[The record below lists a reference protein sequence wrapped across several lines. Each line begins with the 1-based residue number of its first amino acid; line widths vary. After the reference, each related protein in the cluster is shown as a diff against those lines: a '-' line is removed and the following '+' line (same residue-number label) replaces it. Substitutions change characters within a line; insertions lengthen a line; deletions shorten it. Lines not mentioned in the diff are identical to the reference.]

1 MDLRDVA
8 GELYAAAP
16 ADFIARRNAAAAEA
30 DKPTAKQIKT
40 LRKPS
45 ASAAAINALVREHP
59 DLVGDVLDIGSR
71 MRDAFASRDRAEI
84 RALTQERQRLLQRAT
99 EGLDLSPA
107 VQREVEETLQAAV
120 IDPAAAAAVRSGML
134 VRALESTG
142 LEQVDVSDAVALPVE
157 VEDFPAPNPRRRKA
171 AAGRDAGGDR
181 AGAARH
187 GAERAGAEGAGAA
200 QGPEQAAPAEAAGE
214 AGEPA
219 EPAETPG
226 ERRERQRR
234 IRAAEKDVKRAKA
247 DAEATEDELDDTVDR
262 RGDLE
267 AERDRLQ
274 RKLQRVVDDLTE
286 TRAAERSLRTRLTDA
301 QRAVREAERAL
312 RDARD

>member
-8 GELYAAAP
+8 GELYSVAP
-16 ADFIARRNAAAAEA
+16 GDFIARRNAAAAQA
-30 DKPTAKQIKT
+30 DRSTAKQIKT

-45 ASAAAINALVREHP
+45 ASAAAINALTREHP
-59 DLVGDVLDIGSR
+59 DLVGDVLEIGSR

-99 EGLDLSPA
+99 DGLDLSPA

-142 LEQVDVSDAVALPVE
+142 LEQVDVSDAVALPIDI
-157 VEDFPAPNPRRRKA
+157 EDFPAPRPGRRKA
-171 AAGRDAGGDR
+171 QSGGED
-181 AGAARH
+181 AGAA
-187 GAERAGAEGAGAA
+187 GADDESAEEEHTES
-200 QGPEQAAPAEAAGE
+200 PS
-214 AGEPA
+214 
-219 EPAETPG
+219 

-234 IRAAEKDVKRAKA
+234 IRAAEKAVARARE
-247 DAEATEDELDDTVDR
+247 DAEALDDELDETVDH

-267 AERDRLQ
+267 AERDSLQRRLQ
-274 RKLQRVVDDLTE
+274 RITDDLSE
-286 TRAAERSLRTRLTDA
+286 TRAAERELRSRISDA
-301 QRAVREAERAL
+301 QRAVREAEKAL
-312 RDARD
+312 RDARDD

>member
-8 GELYAAAP
+8 GELYSVAP
-16 ADFIARRNAAAAEA
+16 GDFIARRNAAAAQA
-30 DKPTAKQIKT
+30 DRSTAKQIKT

-45 ASAAAINALVREHP
+45 ASAAAINALTREHP
-59 DLVGDVLDIGSR
+59 DLVGDVLEIGSR

-99 EGLDLSPA
+99 DGLDLSPA

-142 LEQVDVSDAVALPVE
+142 LEQVDVSDAVALPIDI
-157 VEDFPAPNPRRRKA
+157 EDFPAPRPGRRKA
-171 AAGRDAGGDR
+171 QGGGGGNED
-181 AGAARH
+181 AGAA
-187 GAERAGAEGAGAA
+187 
-200 QGPEQAAPAEAAGE
+200 EADD
-214 AGEPA
+214 EPA
-219 EPAETPG
+219 AEEHTESPS

-234 IRAAEKDVKRAKA
+234 IRAAEKAVARARE
-247 DAEATEDELDDTVDR
+247 DAEALDDELDETVDH

-267 AERDRLQ
+267 AERDSLQRRLQ
-274 RKLQRVVDDLTE
+274 RITDDLSE
-286 TRAAERSLRTRLTDA
+286 TRAAERELRSRISDA
-301 QRAVREAERAL
+301 QRAVREAEKAL
-312 RDARD
+312 RDARDD

>member
-8 GELYAAAP
+8 GELYSVAP
-16 ADFIARRNAAAAEA
+16 GDFIARRNAAAAQA
-30 DKPTAKQIKT
+30 DRSTAKQIKT

-45 ASAAAINALVREHP
+45 ASAAAINALTREHP
-59 DLVGDVLDIGSR
+59 DLVGDVLEIGSR

-99 EGLDLSPA
+99 DGLDLSPA

-142 LEQVDVSDAVALPVE
+142 LEQVDVSDAVALPIDI
-157 VEDFPAPNPRRRKA
+157 EDFPAPRPGRRKA
-171 AAGRDAGGDR
+171 RSGGGGNED
-181 AGAARH
+181 AGAA
-187 GAERAGAEGAGAA
+187 
-200 QGPEQAAPAEAAGE
+200 EADD
-214 AGEPA
+214 EPA
-219 EPAETPG
+219 AEEHTESPS

-234 IRAAEKDVKRAKA
+234 IRAAEKAVARARE
-247 DAEATEDELDDTVDR
+247 DAEALDDELDETVDH

-267 AERDRLQ
+267 AERDSLQRRLQ
-274 RKLQRVVDDLTE
+274 RITDDLSE
-286 TRAAERSLRTRLTDA
+286 TRAAERELRSRISDA
-301 QRAVREAERAL
+301 QRAVREAEKAL
-312 RDARD
+312 RDARDD

>member
-8 GELYAAAP
+8 GELYSAAP
-16 ADFIARRNAAAAEA
+16 ADFIAKRNAAAAQA
-30 DKPTAKQIKT
+30 DRPTAKQIKT

-99 EGLDLSPA
+99 DGLELSPA

-157 VEDFPAPNPRRRKA
+157 VEDFPAPNPRKRKA
-171 AAGRDAGGDR
+171 AQ
-181 AGAARH
+181 
-187 GAERAGAEGAGAA
+187 GAGASSGGEPGSGP
-200 QGPEQAAPAEAAGE
+200 GPEPGT
-214 AGEPA
+214 EPA
-219 EPAETPG
+219 ESPS
-226 ERRERQRR
+226 ERRERERR
-234 IRAAEKDVKRAKA
+234 IRAAEKDVERARA
-247 DAEATEDELDDTVDR
+247 DAEAIDDELDETVDR

-267 AERDRLQ
+267 ADRDRLQ
-274 RKLQRVVDDLTE
+274 RKLQRIMDDLTE
-286 TRAAERSLRTRLTDA
+286 TRASERELRTRLSDA
-301 QRAVREAERAL
+301 QRALRDAERAL

>member
-16 ADFIARRNAAAAEA
+16 GDFIAKRNAAAAGA
-30 DKPTAKQIKT
+30 DRPTAKQIKA

-45 ASAAAINALVREHP
+45 ASAAAINALVRDQP
-59 DLVGDVLDIGSR
+59 DLVGDVLDIGAR

-84 RALTQERQRLLQRAT
+84 RSLTQERQRLLQRAT
-99 EGLDLSPA
+99 DGLDLSPA

-157 VEDFPAPNPRRRKA
+157 IDDFPAPRPGRKKA
-171 AAGRDAGGDR
+171 ARAAESVDAS
-181 AGAARH
+181 
-187 GAERAGAEGAGAA
+187 ET
-200 QGPEQAAPAEAAGE
+200 EAVA
-214 AGEPA
+214 A
-219 EPAETPG
+219 EPVESPS

-234 IRAAEKDVKRAKA
+234 VRAAEKAVERARA
-247 DAEATEDELDDTVDR
+247 DADAVDDELDDTVDR

-274 RKLQRVVDDLTE
+274 RKLQRVMDDLTE
-286 TRAAERSLRTRLTDA
+286 TRASEKELRSRLSEA
-301 QRAVREAERAL
+301 QRAVREAEREL
-312 RDARD
+312 RDARAE

>member
-16 ADFIARRNAAAAEA
+16 ADFIARRNAAAAQA

-99 EGLDLSPA
+99 DGLDLSPA

-171 AAGRDAGGDR
+171 AAAGRDAGGEATGQS
-181 AGAARH
+181 AGSAA
-187 GAERAGAEGAGAA
+187 AAGGS
-200 QGPEQAAPAEAAGE
+200 AEATGE
-214 AGEPA
+214 AEEAA

-234 IRAAEKDVKRAKA
+234 IRAAEKDVARAKA

>member
-16 ADFIARRNAAAAEA
+16 GDFIAKRNAAAAGA
-30 DKPTAKQIKT
+30 DRPTAKQIKA

-45 ASAAAINALVREHP
+45 ASAAAINTLVRDQP
-59 DLVGDVLDIGSR
+59 DLVGDVLDIGAR

-84 RALTQERQRLLQRAT
+84 RSLTQERQRLLQRAT
-99 EGLDLSPA
+99 DGLDLSPA

-157 VEDFPAPNPRRRKA
+157 IEDFPAPRPGRRKSAPAAESEEEDDDGA
-171 AAGRDAGGDR
+171 AAT
-181 AGAARH
+181 
-187 GAERAGAEGAGAA
+187 
-200 QGPEQAAPAEAAGE
+200 
-214 AGEPA
+214 EPA
-219 EPAETPG
+219 EPVESPS

-234 IRAAEKDVKRAKA
+234 IRAAEKAVERARA
-247 DAEATEDELDDTVDR
+247 DADAVDDELDETVDR

-274 RKLQRVVDDLTE
+274 RKLQRLMDDLTE
-286 TRAAERSLRTRLTDA
+286 TRASEKELRSRLSDA
-301 QRAVREAERAL
+301 QRAVREAEREL
-312 RDARD
+312 RDARAD

>member
-8 GELYAAAP
+8 GELYSAAP
-16 ADFIARRNAAAAEA
+16 GDFIARRNAAAAQA
-30 DKPTAKQIKT
+30 DRSTAKQIKT

-45 ASAAAINALVREHP
+45 ASAAAINALTREHP
-59 DLVGDVLDIGSR
+59 DLVGDVLEIGSR

-99 EGLDLSPA
+99 DGLDLSPA

-142 LEQVDVSDAVALPVE
+142 LEQVDVSDAVALPIDI
-157 VEDFPAPNPRRRKA
+157 EDFPAPRPGRRKA
-171 AAGRDAGGDR
+171 QSGGEDAGT
-181 AGAARH
+181 AGAD
-187 GAERAGAEGAGAA
+187 
-200 QGPEQAAPAEAAGE
+200 
-214 AGEPA
+214 A
-219 EPAETPG
+219 EPAEEEHTESPS

-234 IRAAEKDVKRAKA
+234 IRAAEKAVERARE
-247 DAEATEDELDDTVDR
+247 DAEALDDELDETVDH

-267 AERDRLQ
+267 AERDALQRRLQ
-274 RKLQRVVDDLTE
+274 RITDDLSE
-286 TRAAERSLRTRLTDA
+286 TRAAERELRSRISDA
-301 QRAVREAERAL
+301 QRAVREAEKAL
-312 RDARD
+312 RDARDD

>member
-16 ADFIARRNAAAAEA
+16 ADFIAKRNAAAAEA
-30 DKPTAKQIKT
+30 DKPIAKQIKT

-171 AAGRDAGGDR
+171 AAGRDAGGED
-181 AGAARH
+181 
-187 GAERAGAEGAGAA
+187 AGAEGAGAA
-200 QGPEQAAPAEAAGE
+200 RAGERAGSADAAGE
-214 AGEPA
+214 AA

-234 IRAAEKDVKRAKA
+234 IRAAEKDVERAKA

-301 QRAVREAERAL
+301 QRAVREAERTL

>member
-8 GELYAAAP
+8 GELYSVAP
-16 ADFIARRNAAAAEA
+16 GDFIARRNAAAAEA
-30 DKPTAKQIKT
+30 DRSTAKQIKT

-45 ASAAAINALVREHP
+45 ASAAAINALIRGHP
-59 DLVGDVLDIGSR
+59 DLVGDVLEIGSR

-84 RALTQERQRLLQRAT
+84 RSLTQERQRLLQRAT

-142 LEQVDVSDAVALPVE
+142 LEQVDVSDAVALPIDI
-157 VEDFPAPNPRRRKA
+157 EDFPAPRPGRRKTQSA
-171 AAGRDAGGDR
+171 GGGRDAD
-181 AGAARH
+181 AA
-187 GAERAGAEGAGAA
+187 ESDDEP
-200 QGPEQAAPAEAAGE
+200 PEEEHTESPS
-214 AGEPA
+214 
-219 EPAETPG
+219 

-234 IRAAEKDVKRAKA
+234 IRAAEKAVARARE
-247 DAEATEDELDDTVDR
+247 DAEALDDELDETVDH

-267 AERDRLQ
+267 AERDSLQRRLQ
-274 RKLQRVVDDLTE
+274 RITDDLSE
-286 TRAAERSLRTRLTDA
+286 TRAAERELRSRISDA
-301 QRAVREAERAL
+301 QRAVREAEKAL
-312 RDARD
+312 RDARDD

>member
-8 GELYAAAP
+8 GELYSAAP
-16 ADFIARRNAAAAEA
+16 GDFIARRNAAAAQA
-30 DKPTAKQIKT
+30 DRSTAKQIKT

-45 ASAAAINALVREHP
+45 ASAAAINALTREHP
-59 DLVGDVLDIGSR
+59 DLVGDVLEIGSR

-99 EGLDLSPA
+99 DGLDLSPA

-142 LEQVDVSDAVALPVE
+142 LEQVDVSDAVALPIDI
-157 VEDFPAPNPRRRKA
+157 EDFPAPRPGRRKA
-171 AAGRDAGGDR
+171 QGGGGGNDD
-181 AGAARH
+181 AGAAEADDEPT
-187 GAERAGAEGAGAA
+187 AEEHTES
-200 QGPEQAAPAEAAGE
+200 PS
-214 AGEPA
+214 
-219 EPAETPG
+219 

-234 IRAAEKDVKRAKA
+234 IRAAEKAVARARE
-247 DAEATEDELDDTVDR
+247 DAEALDDELDETVDH

-267 AERDRLQ
+267 AERDSLQRRLQ
-274 RKLQRVVDDLTE
+274 RITDDLSE
-286 TRAAERSLRTRLTDA
+286 TRAAERELRSRISDA
-301 QRAVREAERAL
+301 QRAVREAEKAL
-312 RDARD
+312 RDARDD

>member
-16 ADFIARRNAAAAEA
+16 ADFIAKRNAAAAEA

-99 EGLDLSPA
+99 DGLDLSPA

-157 VEDFPAPNPRRRKA
+157 VEDFPAPNPRRKKA
-171 AAGRDAGGDR
+171 AA
-181 AGAARH
+181 
-187 GAERAGAEGAGAA
+187 AE
-200 QGPEQAAPAEAAGE
+200 PAEAAE
-214 AGEPA
+214 AEEPA

-234 IRAAEKDVKRAKA
+234 IRAAEKDVERAKA

-286 TRAAERSLRTRLTDA
+286 ARAAERSLRTRLTDA

>member
-16 ADFIARRNAAAAEA
+16 ADFIAKRNAAAAGA

-99 EGLDLSPA
+99 DGLDLSPA

-157 VEDFPAPNPRRRKA
+157 VEDFPAPNPRRRK
-171 AAGRDAGGDR
+171 R
-181 AGAARH
+181 AEEEPEGSGAAES
-187 GAERAGAEGAGAA
+187 AE
-200 QGPEQAAPAEAAGE
+200 PDEA
-214 AGEPA
+214 A
-219 EPAETPG
+219 EPAESPS

-234 IRAAEKDVKRAKA
+234 IRAAEKDVERARA
-247 DAEATEDELDDTVDR
+247 DAEAIEDELDDTVDR

-274 RKLQRVVDDLTE
+274 RTLQRVVDDLTE
-286 TRAAERSLRTRLTDA
+286 TRASERALRTRLTDA
-301 QRAVREAERAL
+301 QRALREAERTL

>member
-16 ADFIARRNAAAAEA
+16 ADFIAKRNAAAAGA

-99 EGLDLSPA
+99 DGLDLSPA

-134 VRALESTG
+134 VRSLESTG

-171 AAGRDAGGDR
+171 AAGRDAGGED
-181 AGAARH
+181 
-187 GAERAGAEGAGAA
+187 AGAEGAGAA
-200 QGPEQAAPAEAAGE
+200 RAGERAGSADAAGE
-214 AGEPA
+214 AA

-234 IRAAEKDVKRAKA
+234 IRAAEKDVERAKA

>member
-8 GELYAAAP
+8 GELYSVAP
-16 ADFIARRNAAAAEA
+16 GDFIARRNAAAAEA
-30 DKPTAKQIKT
+30 DRSTAKQIKT

-45 ASAAAINALVREHP
+45 ASAAAINALIREHP
-59 DLVGDVLDIGSR
+59 DLVGDVLEIGSR

-84 RALTQERQRLLQRAT
+84 RSLTQERQRLLQRAT

-142 LEQVDVSDAVALPVE
+142 LEQVDVSDAVALPIDI
-157 VEDFPAPNPRRRKA
+157 EDFPAPRPGRRKTQSA
-171 AAGRDAGGDR
+171 GAGRDAD
-181 AGAARH
+181 AA
-187 GAERAGAEGAGAA
+187 ESDDEP
-200 QGPEQAAPAEAAGE
+200 PEEEHTESPS
-214 AGEPA
+214 
-219 EPAETPG
+219 

-234 IRAAEKDVKRAKA
+234 IRAAEKAVARARE
-247 DAEATEDELDDTVDR
+247 DAEALDDELDETVDH

-267 AERDRLQ
+267 AERDALQRRLQ
-274 RKLQRVVDDLTE
+274 RITDDLSE
-286 TRAAERSLRTRLTDA
+286 TRAAERELRSRISDA
-301 QRAVREAERAL
+301 QRAVREAEKAL
-312 RDARD
+312 RDARDD

>member
-16 ADFIARRNAAAAEA
+16 ADFIAKRNAAAAQA
-30 DKPTAKQIKT
+30 DRPIAKQIKT

-59 DLVGDVLDIGSR
+59 DLIGDVLDIGSR

-99 EGLDLSPA
+99 DGLDLSPA

-157 VEDFPAPNPRRRKA
+157 VEDFPTPAPRRKKAAEAPRRRRDD
-171 AAGRDAGGDR
+171 AAGT
-181 AGAARH
+181 
-187 GAERAGAEGAGAA
+187 E
-200 QGPEQAAPAEAAGE
+200 
-214 AGEPA
+214 A
-219 EPAETPG
+219 EPDESETEAEQPEPVESPS

-234 IRAAEKDVKRAKA
+234 IRAAEKDVERAKA
-247 DAEATEDELDDTVDR
+247 DAEAIEDELDDTVDR

-274 RKLQRVVDDLTE
+274 RTLQRVADDLTE
-286 TRAAERSLRTRLTDA
+286 TRASERSLRTRLTDA

>member
-171 AAGRDAGGDR
+171 AAGRDAGGEDAGADG
-181 AGAARH
+181 AGAARA
-187 GAERAGAEGAGAA
+187 GERAGSAD
-200 QGPEQAAPAEAAGE
+200 AAGE
-214 AGEPA
+214 AEEPA

-234 IRAAEKDVKRAKA
+234 IRAAEKDVERAKA

>member
-16 ADFIARRNAAAAEA
+16 ADFIAKRNAAAAEA

-99 EGLDLSPA
+99 DGLDLSPA

-134 VRALESTG
+134 VRALEATG

-171 AAGRDAGGDR
+171 AA
-181 AGAARH
+181 
-187 GAERAGAEGAGAA
+187 AE
-200 QGPEQAAPAEAAGE
+200 PAEATE
-214 AGEPA
+214 AEEPA

-234 IRAAEKDVKRAKA
+234 IRAAEKDVERAKA

-286 TRAAERSLRTRLTDA
+286 ARAAERSLRTRLTDA

>member
-8 GELYAAAP
+8 GELYSVAP
-16 ADFIARRNAAAAEA
+16 GDFIARRNAAAAQA
-30 DKPTAKQIKT
+30 DRSTAKQIKT

-45 ASAAAINALVREHP
+45 ASAAAINALTREHP
-59 DLVGDVLDIGSR
+59 DLVGDVLEIGSR

-99 EGLDLSPA
+99 DGLDLSPA

-142 LEQVDVSDAVALPVE
+142 LEQVDVSDAVALPIDI
-157 VEDFPAPNPRRRKA
+157 EDFPAPRPGRRKA
-171 AAGRDAGGDR
+171 QSGGED
-181 AGAARH
+181 AGAA
-187 GAERAGAEGAGAA
+187 GADD
-200 QGPEQAAPAEAAGE
+200 
-214 AGEPA
+214 EPA
-219 EPAETPG
+219 EEEHTESPS

-234 IRAAEKDVKRAKA
+234 IRAAEKAVARARE
-247 DAEATEDELDDTVDR
+247 DAEALDDELDETVDH

-267 AERDRLQ
+267 AERDSLQRRLQ
-274 RKLQRVVDDLTE
+274 RITDDLSE
-286 TRAAERSLRTRLTDA
+286 TRAAERELRSRISDA
-301 QRAVREAERAL
+301 QRAVREAEKAL
-312 RDARD
+312 RDARDD

>member
-8 GELYAAAP
+8 GELYAGASD
-16 ADFIARRNAAAAEA
+16 DFIARRNAAAASA
-30 DKPTAKQIKT
+30 DRSTAKQIKT

-59 DLVGDVLDIGSR
+59 DLIGDVLDIGSR
-71 MRDAFASRDRAEI
+71 MRDAFAARDRAEI
-84 RALTQERQRLLQRAT
+84 RSLTQERQRILQRTT

-157 VEDFPAPNPRRRKA
+157 IEDFPAPKARRRKA
-171 AAGRDAGGDR
+171 AEPVAGGDED
-181 AGAARH
+181 GSSPE
-187 GAERAGAEGAGAA
+187 AEEPEEAE
-200 QGPEQAAPAEAAGE
+200 EPAEAE
-214 AGEPA
+214 ESPS
-219 EPAETPG
+219 

-234 IRAAEKDVKRAKA
+234 IRAAEKAVERARHDA
-247 DAEATEDELDDTVDR
+247 DALDDELDETVDR
-262 RGDLE
+262 RGDLQ
-267 AERDRLQ
+267 AERESLQRRLQ
-274 RKLQRVVDDLTE
+274 RVADELTE
-286 TRAAERSLRTRLTDA
+286 TRGTERDLRSRLSDA
-301 QRAVREAERAL
+301 QRAVREAEKAL
-312 RDARD
+312 RDARED

>member
-16 ADFIARRNAAAAEA
+16 GDFIAKRNAAAAGA
-30 DKPTAKQIKT
+30 DRPTAKQIKA

-45 ASAAAINALVREHP
+45 ASAAAVNALVRDQP
-59 DLVGDVLDIGSR
+59 DLVGDVLEIGAR

-99 EGLDLSPA
+99 DGLDLSPA

-157 VEDFPAPNPRRRKA
+157 IEDFPAPRPGRRREA
-171 AAGRDAGGDR
+171 SPAR
-181 AGAARH
+181 GAAPD
-187 GAERAGAEGAGAA
+187 AEDADET
-200 QGPEQAAPAEAAGE
+200 EA
-214 AGEPA
+214 EPA
-219 EPAETPG
+219 EPAESPS

-234 IRAAEKDVKRAKA
+234 IRAAEKAVERARA
-247 DAEATEDELDDTVDR
+247 DADALDDELDEMVDR

-274 RKLQRVVDDLTE
+274 RKLQRLMDDLTE
-286 TRAAERSLRTRLTDA
+286 TRASEKELRSRLSDA
-301 QRAVREAERAL
+301 QRAVREAERDL
-312 RDARD
+312 RDARAD

>member
-16 ADFIARRNAAAAEA
+16 ADFIAKRNAAAAEA
-30 DKPTAKQIKT
+30 DRSTAKQIKT

-99 EGLDLSPA
+99 DGLDLSPA

-171 AAGRDAGGDR
+171 AT
-181 AGAARH
+181 
-187 GAERAGAEGAGAA
+187 AERAEASEAE
-200 QGPEQAAPAEAAGE
+200 ERSEAE
-214 AGEPA
+214 

-234 IRAAEKDVKRAKA
+234 LRAAEKDLERARS
-247 DAEATEDELDDTVDR
+247 DAEATEDELDETVDR

-286 TRAAERSLRTRLTDA
+286 TRAAERSLRARLTDA
-301 QRAVREAERAL
+301 QRAVREADRAL

>member
-16 ADFIARRNAAAAEA
+16 GDFIAKRNAAAADA
-30 DKPTAKQIKT
+30 DRPTAQQIKA

-45 ASAAAINALVREHP
+45 AAASAINALVRDEP
-59 DLVGDVLDIGSR
+59 DLVGDVLDIGAR

-84 RALTQERQRLLQRAT
+84 RSLTQERQRLLQRAT

-142 LEQVDVSDAVALPVE
+142 LEQVDVSEAVALPVE
-157 VEDFPAPNPRRRKA
+157 IEDFPAPTPGRRRKA
-171 AAGRDAGGDR
+171 AEEA
-181 AGAARH
+181 
-187 GAERAGAEGAGAA
+187 AA
-200 QGPEQAAPAEAAGE
+200 QRAESSDADAAAATGE
-214 AGEPA
+214 EPSA
-219 EPAETPG
+219 EPAESPS
-226 ERRERQRR
+226 ERRERERR
-234 IRAAEKDVKRAKA
+234 VRAAEKALERARG
-247 DAEATEDELDDTVDR
+247 DAESVDDELDETVDR

-267 AERDRLQ
+267 AERERLQ
-274 RKLQRVVDDLTE
+274 RRLQRTMDDLTE
-286 TRAAERSLRTRLTDA
+286 TRSAERELRHRLSDA
-301 QRAVREAERAL
+301 QRAVREAEKAL
-312 RDARD
+312 REARDD

>member
-8 GELYAAAP
+8 GELYSVAP
-16 ADFIARRNAAAAEA
+16 GDFIARRNAAAAQA
-30 DKPTAKQIKT
+30 DRSTAKQIKT

-45 ASAAAINALVREHP
+45 ASAAAINALTREHP
-59 DLVGDVLDIGSR
+59 DLVGDVLEIGSR

-99 EGLDLSPA
+99 DGLDLSPA

-142 LEQVDVSDAVALPVE
+142 LEQVDVSDAVALPIDI
-157 VEDFPAPNPRRRKA
+157 EDFPAPRPGRRKSQS
-171 AAGRDAGGDR
+171 GGED
-181 AGAARH
+181 AGAA
-187 GAERAGAEGAGAA
+187 
-200 QGPEQAAPAEAAGE
+200 EADD
-214 AGEPA
+214 EPA
-219 EPAETPG
+219 EEGHTESPS

-234 IRAAEKDVKRAKA
+234 IRAAEKAVARARE
-247 DAEATEDELDDTVDR
+247 DAEALDDELDETVDR

-267 AERDRLQ
+267 AERDSLQRRLQ
-274 RKLQRVVDDLTE
+274 RITDDLSE
-286 TRAAERSLRTRLTDA
+286 ARAAERELRTRISDA
-301 QRAVREAERAL
+301 QRAVRDAEKAL
-312 RDARD
+312 RDARDD